1 LRNSRNCFENIGRLR
16 RFAAR
21 LAIFT
26 AFFFVLGY
34 FIWIDA
40 SQETQSAAKIQ
51 EKIAKLTQEAQNTTD
66 MGRLQQ
72 IVKEL
77 NELGQALQKVLQEE
91 MSKVAAEAG
100 AKAGDQT
107 KSGALPFTVP
117 SPEEEKARETAIHEA
132 LKSHKDEPCYPV
144 LFQKEYARLYVG
156 SDLPWISCVS
166 LEIHLTWT
174 IEERWIRTD
183 KWPTGIINYV
193 LEETYPGYLM
203 LHYNQSDRRT
213 VESFHLEGP
222 SPVDDGRVGQRLVS
236 ANASGLLAQAYGVPD
251 SYKTVGSNDKGA
263 FDLILEGRAEHATTA
278 FHYDRMTG
286 ELNGSL
292 AATRIKL
299 PSTNLV
305 ERPYHLVYEI
315 PQHISGVTNI
325 VHGVVT
331 LDELM
336 KGVRDGQLIKEFSAD
351 MEKDFTKVQL
361 PEIYRRRGTVRME
374 VLFNAMGSLR
384 VTPGEGWKALGPDEN
399 DRFIPESKTFM
410 VRNAGEIPLDFK
422 VEKAA
427 DWLRIDTAGGPLAP
441 EQSRNVRVEIDQA
454 KAGTLPKG
462 TYTDAVR
469 FINETNGSGT
479 TARTATLEVD
489 DEQRWEIRVVGFE
502 LDDTMK
508 KQTFKDTDGKVKVHH
523 KRVRFEWSL
532 TGRFVLKKDKGSWVY
547 KSGQVTAAQVTPVP
561 DFIPAG
567 IYTCKVVKCSGSAP
581 ISTMVGTSIL
591 GTYSGG
597 KTGGMIQIYWPPMSP
612 EGCVSCTS
620 KHPAFPKTTYEGTF
634 KANDFM
640 AQIGL
645 ESFPLRD
652 GYSQTIAKRDWLKYT
667 VTFRRLK

>member
-1 LRNSRNCFENIGRLR
+1 M
-16 RFAAR
+16 
-21 LAIFT
+21 AILIVL
-26 AFFFVLGY
+26 FVAPGQILCAEL
-34 FIWIDA
+34 I
-40 SQETQSAAKIQ
+40 QQQTQSAAEIQ
-51 EKIAKLTQEAQNTTD
+51 EKIAKLTQEAQTTTD
-66 MGRLQQ
+66 MGRMQQ

-77 NELGQALQKVLQEE
+77 SELGQALQKVLQEE
-91 MSKVAAEAG
+91 VSKAAAEAD
-100 AKAGDQT
+100 AKAGGQT
-107 KSGALPFTVP
+107 KSGAVPFTVP
-117 SPEEEKARETAIHEA
+117 TPEEERAREAAVHEA
-132 LKSHKDEPCYPV
+132 LQDRKDEPCYPV
-144 LFQKEYARLYVG
+144 LFQKEYAGRYVG
-156 SDLPWISCVS
+156 SDLPWISCVP
-166 LEIHLTWT
+166 LEIHLSWT
-174 IEERWIRTD
+174 IEERLIRTD

-222 SPVDDGRVGQRLVS
+222 SPVDDGRIGQRLVS
-236 ANASGLLAQAYGVPD
+236 ANASGLLAEAYGVPD

-263 FDLILEGRAEHATTA
+263 FNLLVEGRAEHATTA

-292 AATRIKL
+292 AATRIDL
-299 PSTNLV
+299 PSKNLV

-315 PQHISGVTNI
+315 PQHISGVTNT
-325 VHGVVT
+325 VHGIVS
-331 LDELM
+331 LDEM
-336 KGVRDGQLIKEFSAD
+336 MNGVREGRLVKEFSAD
-351 MEKDFTKVQL
+351 LERDFTKVRL

-374 VLFNAMGSLR
+374 VLFNALGTLR

-399 DRFIPESKTFM
+399 DRFTPVSKTFS
-410 VRNAGEIPLDFK
+410 VRNAGEIPLEFK

-427 DWLRIDTAGGPLAP
+427 DWLKTDTPGGSLAP
-441 EQSRNVRVEIDQA
+441 GQSRSVKVEIDQA
-454 KAGTLPKG
+454 KAGTLAKG

-508 KQTFKDTDGKVKVHH
+508 KQTFKDTDGRVKVHH
-523 KRVRFEWSL
+523 KRVRFEWAL
-532 TGRFVLKKDKGSWVY
+532 TGRFVLKKEKGSWVY

-581 ISTMVGTSIL
+581 ISTMVGTSIF

-597 KTGGMIQIYWPPMSP
+597 KTGGTIQIYWPPMSP
-612 EGCVSCTS
+612 DGCVSCTS

-640 AQIGL
+640 TQIGL

-652 GYSQTIAKRDWLKYT
+652 GYSQPVAKRDWLKYT
-667 VTFRRLK
+667 VTFKRLK

>member
-1 LRNSRNCFENIGRLR
+1 LTVATAACFILL
-16 RFAAR
+16 FSMAH
-21 LAIFT
+21 
-26 AFFFVLGY
+26 
-34 FIWIDA
+34 FIWPDA
-40 SQETQSAAKIQ
+40 SQQTQSAAEIQ
-51 EKIAKLTQEAQNTTD
+51 EKIAKLTQEAQTTTD

-77 NELGQALQKVLQEE
+77 SELGQALQKSMLEE
-91 MSKVAAEAG
+91 MSKAAAEAD
-100 AKAGDQT
+100 AKSGGQA
-107 KSGALPFTVP
+107 KSGASAFTVP
-117 SPEEEKARETAIHEA
+117 TPEEAKAREAAVHES
-132 LKSHKDEPCYPV
+132 LQDRKDEPCYPV
-144 LFQKEYARLYVG
+144 LFQKEYARRYVG
-156 SDLPWISCVS
+156 SDLPWISCVP

-174 IEERWIRTD
+174 IEERLIRTD

-213 VESFHLEGP
+213 VERFHLEGP
-222 SPVDDGRVGQRLVS
+222 SPVDDGRIGQRLVS
-236 ANASGLLAQAYGVPD
+236 ANASGLLAEAYGVPD
-251 SYKTVGSNDKGA
+251 SYKTVGTNDKGA
-263 FDLILEGRAEHATTA
+263 FDLLVEGRAEHATTA

-315 PQHISGVTNI
+315 PQPISGVTNT
-325 VHGVVT
+325 VSGVVS
-331 LDELM
+331 LDEMM
-336 KGVRDGQLIKEFSAD
+336 KGVREGRLVKEFSAD
-351 MEKDFTKVQL
+351 LERDYTKVRL

-374 VLFNAMGSLR
+374 VVFNALGSLR
-384 VTPGEGWKALGPDEN
+384 VTPGEGWKVLGPDEN
-399 DRFIPESKTFM
+399 DRFNPESKTFT
-410 VRNAGEIPLDFK
+410 VKNAGEIPLEFK

-427 DWLRIDTAGGPLAP
+427 DWLKIDTAGGSLAP
-441 EQSRNVRVEIDQA
+441 GQSRNVRVEIDQA
-454 KAGTLPKG
+454 KAGTLAKG

-479 TARTATLEVD
+479 TARTASLEVD

-523 KRVRFEWSL
+523 KRVRFEWGL
-532 TGRFVLKKDKGSWVY
+532 TGRFVLKKEKGSWVY

-567 IYTCKVVKCSGSAP
+567 IYTCKVMTCRGSAP
-581 ISTMVGTSIL
+581 ISTMVGTSIF

-597 KTGGMIQIYWPPMSP
+597 KTGGTIQIYWPPLSP
-612 EGCVSCTS
+612 DGCVSCTS
-620 KHPAFPKTTYEGTF
+620 KHPAFPKTVYEGAF
-634 KANDFM
+634 KSNDFTT
-640 AQIGL
+640 QIGL

-652 GYSQTIAKRDWLKYT
+652 GYSQPVAKRDWLKYT